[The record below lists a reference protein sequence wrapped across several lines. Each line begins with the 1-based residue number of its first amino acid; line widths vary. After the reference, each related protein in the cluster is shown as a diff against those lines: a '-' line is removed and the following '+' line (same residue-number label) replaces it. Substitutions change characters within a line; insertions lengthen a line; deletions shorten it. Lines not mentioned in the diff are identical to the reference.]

1 MTPCALGSC
10 RSQDLHL
17 RTESHSYLPELG
29 KSEMEFIESKRPRLE
44 LLPDPLLRPSPLLAA
59 SQPGGSEDLSK
70 VRPEPQP
77 GAPGL
82 VGGVRGAGM
91 AGGTAWAKAGGVWVQ
106 GWEAGR
112 RREEEAG
119 EEAGEEAD
127 VVLGVIAWLERGSP
141 PPHGCPGCR
150 GHPLPPCP
158 RGLCCHSPRGTD
170 SHAELVGARACADQA
185 SGCSCGPT
193 PPKLRPRSSRLSPQA
208 RLGTFRGG
216 ADCGPRGGVSA
227 SSPGASAGRP
237 VPGAVVHGSAWAG
250 AGTVAGGRA
259 GPGAV

>member
-1 MTPCALGSC
+1 
-10 RSQDLHL
+10 
-17 RTESHSYLPELG
+17 
-29 KSEMEFIESKRPRLE
+29 MEFIESKRPRLE

-141 PPHGCPGCR
+141 PPTGVLAAGATP
-150 GHPLPPCP
+150 
-158 RGLCCHSPRGTD
+158 SPRVLGGSVVTL
-170 SHAELVGARACADQA
+170 LVGRTA
-185 SGCSCGPT
+185 T
-193 PPKLRPRSSRLSPQA
+193 RS
-208 RLGTFRGG
+208 
-216 ADCGPRGGVSA
+216 
-227 SSPGASAGRP
+227 
-237 VPGAVVHGSAWAG
+237 W
-250 AGTVAGGRA
+250 
-259 GPGAV
+259 

>member
-82 VGGVRGAGM
+82 VGGVRGAGV

-119 EEAGEEAD
+119 EEAD

-141 PPHGCPGCR
+141 PPTGVLAAGATP
-150 GHPLPPCP
+150 
-158 RGLCCHSPRGTD
+158 SPRVLGGSVVTL
-170 SHAELVGARACADQA
+170 LVGRTA
-185 SGCSCGPT
+185 T
-193 PPKLRPRSSRLSPQA
+193 RS
-208 RLGTFRGG
+208 
-216 ADCGPRGGVSA
+216 
-227 SSPGASAGRP
+227 
-237 VPGAVVHGSAWAG
+237 W
-250 AGTVAGGRA
+250 
-259 GPGAV
+259 